1 MIKRLEGIQKII
13 SKNAEKGGQPGVHIP
28 VLSVFFLLGNS
39 YFEFLSVAKRIL
51 NTLVI
56 LIGASGSIVCGSV
69 AASARLRHICCRA
82 KGQRQCYFFVLT
94 VIRAL
99 YGDIYSLACR
109 IISQCLF

>member
-1 MIKRLEGIQKII
+1 MQKKADSQAFIFLCCP
-13 SKNAEKGGQPGVHIP
+13 S
-28 VLSVFFLLGNS
+28 FFLLGNS

-94 VIRAL
+94 VVRTL
-99 YGDIYSLACR
+99 YGDIYGLACR
-109 IISQCLF
+109 IIGQCLF